1 MPSLQQYLSLVKFA
15 HTVFALPFALVGLSL
30 GFRDAATFDYW
41 KLLLVLV
48 CMVTARNA
56 AMGFNRWADRDI
68 DAENP
73 RTAGRELPAGQMR
86 PRQAL
91 LFVIVNCLGFIA
103 ATWFINPLCFFLSP
117 VALLVILG
125 YSYTKRFTALCHLFL
140 GLGLGLAP
148 IGAYLAVTAAF
159 APPIILLGA
168 AVLTWVSGFDIIYA
182 LQDDAFDAARDLH
195 SIPEKLGRR
204 RALQV
209 SSLLHAGTGVG
220 ILLFALWIG
229 GGWLLA
235 VAVAGFLGL
244 LVYQHAILSAE
255 DLSRVDVAFFTTN
268 GVASLLF
275 GALTILDIWLIHQ
288 QVYAPLLTL
297 AEL

>member
-1 MPSLQQYLSLVKFA
+1 
-15 HTVFALPFALVGLSL
+15 
-30 GFRDAATFDYW
+30 
-41 KLLLVLV
+41 
-48 CMVTARNA
+48 
-56 AMGFNRWADRDI
+56 
-68 DAENP
+68 
-73 RTAGRELPAGQMR
+73 
-86 PRQAL
+86 
-91 LFVIVNCLGFIA
+91 
-103 ATWFINPLCFFLSP
+103 
-117 VALLVILG
+117 VILG
-125 YSYTKRFTALCHLFL
+125 YSYTTRFTALCHLFL